1 MKLHAFSVLDSALG
15 AFGRPFF
22 VQTRGVAMR
31 SFMDE
36 VSRPSDSGNPNIVG
50 DHPDDFALYAV
61 GSFDEESGRFESLD
75 VPERLITA
83 REIKG
88 DSK

>member
-1 MKLHAFSVLDSALG
+1 MKLLAFSVIDSAVG

-22 VQTRGVAMR
+22 VQTRGVAVR

-36 VSRPSDSGNPNIVG
+36 VMRPSEPSNPNMVG

-61 GSFDEESGRFESLD
+61 GAFDEESGRFESLD

-83 REIKG
+83 REVKG
-88 DSK
+88 E